1 MIKERK
7 DNDFLIQKLK
17 NIKVENG
24 NTKNEVMI
32 AKQKIKDLQKKEKNI
47 KIEDKKDSALSL
59 YNKNQ
64 TDIDIKTDTE
74 VKKQLEN
81 TVKTKDYFVCPVC
94 GNDMFYKGACGGLSQ
109 NILCDNCYSEI
120 NYTPCGCQLHSP
132 DSVDLGRLLFY
143 TGSKKKAKQN
153 KEAYNK
159 VMEYTPLWQKILY
172 LFHR

>member
-7 DNDFLIQKLK
+7 DNDFLIQKLE

-47 KIEDKKDSALSL
+47 KIEDKKDSVSSL

-64 TDIDIKTDTE
+64 I
-74 VKKQLEN
+74 EN
-81 TVKTKDYFVCPVC
+81 TVKTKDYFVCPIC

-120 NYTPCGCQLHSP
+120 NYSPCGCQLHSP
-132 DSVDLGRLLFY
+132 DSVDLDRLLFY
-143 TGSKKKAKQN
+143 IGSKKKAKQN

-159 VMEYTPLWQKILY
+159 VMEHTPLWQKVLY
-172 LFHR
+172 LFHK

>member
-64 TDIDIKTDTE
+64 TDIDIKTDTK
-74 VKKQLEN
+74 VKN
-81 TVKTKDYFVCPVC
+81 
-94 GNDMFYKGACGGLSQ
+94 S
-109 NILCDNCYSEI
+109 
-120 NYTPCGCQLHSP
+120 
-132 DSVDLGRLLFY
+132 
-143 TGSKKKAKQN
+143 
-153 KEAYNK
+153 
-159 VMEYTPLWQKILY
+159 
-172 LFHR
+172 

>member
-64 TDIDIKTDTE
+64 TDIDIKTDTK

-81 TVKTKDYFVCPVC
+81 TVKPKI
-94 GNDMFYKGACGGLSQ
+94 
-109 NILCDNCYSEI
+109 ILFALYVEMICFI
-120 NYTPCGCQLHSP
+120 RVLV
-132 DSVDLGRLLFY
+132 VD
-143 TGSKKKAKQN
+143 
-153 KEAYNK
+153 
-159 VMEYTPLWQKILY
+159 
-172 LFHR
+172 